1 MPVESPLRDGN
12 RADFELIE
20 TLRWESR
27 TGFVRLERHLA
38 RLCASADA
46 LGFAYDPE
54 EIDMAV
60 AETTREIP
68 GELPDALRIR
78 LTLAADG
85 TARATSHAFALQ
97 PKDTTWTL
105 RIAQTRLDSHDPLL
119 RHKTSRRSVYEA
131 ARAEFTHPQA
141 DEVILLNERREVCE
155 GTITNLFVERGD
167 GLVTPPL
174 NCGLLAGILRAE
186 MIESGEAR
194 EAVLMEADLRGAKTI
209 FVGNSLRGLIQC
221 KLTG

>member
-1 MPVESPLRDGN
+1 
-12 RADFELIE
+12 
-20 TLRWESR
+20 
-27 TGFVRLERHLA
+27 
-38 RLCASADA
+38 
-46 LGFAYDPE
+46 
-54 EIDMAV
+54 V

-105 RIAQTRLDSHDPLL
+105 RIAQTRLDSRDPLL

-131 ARAEFTHPQA
+131 ARAEFTHRQA

-186 MIESGEAR
+186 MIESERRAR
-194 EAVLMEADLRGAKTI
+194 R
-209 FVGNSLRGLIQC
+209 C
-221 KLTG
+221 